1 MFFKGGR
8 PAYRSTEFTRARNWF
23 ASHSHFDDLAKTH
36 PCPEP
41 LDQCEEIVRSFTC
54 EGALV
59 GDFFA
64 GVGSIPI
71 ACAKLNRRFLGV
83 ELDPQYVSIA
93 RKRLKAKTKTSR
105 TNK

>member
-1 MFFKGGR
+1 MVMFFKGGR
-8 PAYRSTEFTRARNWF
+8 PACRSTEYTRARNWF

-36 PCPEP
+36 PYREP

-71 ACAKLNRRFLGV
+71 ACAKHNRRYLGV

-93 RKRLKAKTKTSR
+93 RRRLKARAKR
-105 TNK
+105 